1 MICVYVAKY
10 SQIIA
15 EHLAPRYIQFPQN
28 DVERSVV
35 KTRFFQ
41 QYHFPGILGVV
52 DGTHIAITAVSR
64 LMENAY
70 VNRSGYHSVNTQIA
84 CDADLKIININ
95 ARFPGSSHDAFVY
108 GGSMLNTHLEGL
120 YQQNPRSLNFLI
132 GNLIRILH
140 QFTHIIYSH
149 IAFILIGDSAYPL
162 SPWLMKKFDNNNLN
176 DAQRNF
182 NRQLMGVRQVVER
195 CIGVLK
201 TRFRCILG
209 ERVLRY
215 NPTRVGFII
224 YSCATLHNFLI
235 ANRFDVLHE
244 IDQNVLRNLMNR
256 REHNV
261 IQQQGNNRQ
270 VALDRRNQVANFLQN
285 IRNE

>member
-1 MICVYVAKY
+1 M
-10 SQIIA
+10 
-15 EHLAPRYIQFPQN
+15 
-28 DVERSVV
+28 
-35 KTRFFQ
+35 
-41 QYHFPGILGVV
+41 
-52 DGTHIAITAVSR
+52 
-64 LMENAY
+64 
-70 VNRSGYHSVNTQIA
+70 
-84 CDADLKIININ
+84 
-95 ARFPGSSHDAFVY
+95 
-108 GGSMLNTHLEGL
+108 
-120 YQQNPRSLNFLI
+120 
-132 GNLIRILH
+132 
-140 QFTHIIYSH
+140 H

-235 ANRFDVLHE
+235 ANRFDILHE
-244 IDQNVLRNLMNR
+244 IDQNVLRNLLNLQ
-256 REHNV
+256 EHNV
-261 IQQQGNNRQ
+261 IQQQGDNRQ
-270 VALDRRNQVANFLQN
+270 VALDRRNQLANFLQN